1 MRLNTFASAV
11 NSPVE
16 IRICRVSV
24 VLGWRFQMLVL
35 MLYVWCTQLAKET
48 TFWTNLLPRASLILF
63 AWPADSQKFL
73 DEGNLLLG
81 WLEFLNYSGLLGN
94 SICLIGVS
102 TFWRFYFWS
111 ALVTARDGT
120 FMPKTCCSIRVSP
133 VGRGLIS
140 ATEASTYFW
149 CLVHVQRFSSF
160 HFVFTLRID
169 QLLLFRHSEAHWAFW
184 ITTCAALLL
193 PHNIVALVETPMAGL
208 A

>member
-1 MRLNTFASAV
+1 
-11 NSPVE
+11 
-16 IRICRVSV
+16 
-24 VLGWRFQMLVL
+24 MLVL
-35 MLYVWCTQLAKET
+35 MFYVRCTQLAKET
-48 TFWTNLLPRASLILF
+48 TFWTNLLPGSSLILF

-81 WLEFLNYSGLLGN
+81 WLQFLNYCGLFGN

-120 FMPKTCCSIRVSP
+120 FMPKTRGSIRVSL
-133 VGRGLIS
+133 VGGGLTS
-140 ATEASTYFW
+140 TTEASTYFC

-160 HFVFTLRID
+160 YFAFTLWID

-193 PHNIVALVETPMAGL
+193 PHDIVALVEAPMAGL